1 MFEPPRRDID
11 ADATRTKTRE
21 LEREPR
27 RAAAELENVLPRDV
41 PEDAEFAFRNRPAAP
56 DNLVNAELLVVL
68 GLVRVAD
75 PIPSGAVLCDVI
87 SRHCLRA
94 RQISSSGQ
102 RSAHWRENV

>member
-1 MFEPPRRDID
+1 MFELPRRHID
-11 ADATRTKTRE
+11 ADAARTKTRE
-21 LEREPR
+21 LDRKPR
-27 RAAAELENVLPRDV
+27 RAAPELENVLPRDV

-87 SRHCLRA
+87 SCRDHAVCALPSVNSAFVRVHC
-94 RQISSSGQ
+94 S
-102 RSAHWRENV
+102 